1 MSDFKKPGILI
12 LFISLMVGIVN
23 AQNLDYYLPDDIIY
37 NPEIPTPKEILGYQ
51 VGEWHAS
58 HDQVVYYMQRM
69 AEMSPRITIE
79 EYALTYENRPLLLI
93 TITSPENH
101 RNLEE
106 IRTEHLKLSDPNQ
119 SANLDLTS
127 MPAVIWMGYSV
138 HGNEPSGGNAS
149 LLAVYHLAAAEGE
162 EIEELLQ
169 NTIILV
175 DPVINA
181 DGFNRFANWVNMHKS
196 HTQVSDPANREL
208 NEMWPGGRT
217 NHYWFDLNRDW
228 LPVQHPESQGRIRKV
243 QAWKPNILTDHHE
256 MQTYSTFFF
265 QPGIPSRNNP
275 LTPLNTYVLTRKI
288 ADYHARY
295 LDKIGSLYYTEEN
308 YDDYY
313 YGKGSTYPDINGG
326 VGILFEQA
334 SSRGHAQ
341 DSENGVVTF
350 PFTIRNQFTTTLS
363 TLKAGADLRTELLEH
378 QRTVYQQY
386 AEEAANAEVQGYIF
400 SAGKDRSR
408 NREFIRI
415 LLNHDLEVH
424 QLAKNLNLD
433 GASFEPETSYVVPT
447 AQNDYKLVQTIF
459 ETVTEFPD
467 SLFYDVS
474 AWTLPLA
481 FNLEYRAVNKR
492 NYNDNLLGAR
502 IDDVPAIQGE
512 LIGGKSNYAYLVEWF
527 DYNAPNLLYKLLD
540 QDLIVK
546 VATLPF
552 AVSGGRNFERGTLM
566 IPVSLQEMDA
576 DDLYK
581 LLQELAS
588 ATGIDIFAANTGITT
603 KGIDF
608 GSRNFDRI
616 QTPKVFTLVE
626 GGVRSYE
633 AGEVW
638 HLLDQRLQI
647 PLVQVPF
654 DNFSRL
660 ELSKYNT
667 LVLPDGGYSVLS
679 ENMKG
684 KLRSWLSG
692 GGQIIAI
699 KRGAKW
705 LSQQGLTNVG
715 WETFSPDSTGPR
727 PYEDID
733 KYKDSQKIG
742 GAIFNSHVDLTNPLG
757 FGFQRPELSI
767 FKDNDNFMKRTTN
780 PYANPV
786 IYTEDPLQSGYISE
800 EKYEKVKNA
809 AVITVSDLGRGR
821 IISFSDNPL
830 FRAFWY
836 GSNRLFFN
844 SLFFGNLI
852 DSDAAE

>member
-79 EYALTYENRPLLLI
+79 EYARTYENRPLLLL

-106 IRTEHLKLSDPNQ
+106 IRTEHLKLSDPKQ

-138 HGNEPSGGNAS
+138 HGNEPSGGNAA

-386 AEEAANAEVQGYIF
+386 AEEAADAEVQGYIF

-415 LLNHDLEVH
+415 LLNHGLEVH

-459 ETVTEFPD
+459 EKVTEFPD